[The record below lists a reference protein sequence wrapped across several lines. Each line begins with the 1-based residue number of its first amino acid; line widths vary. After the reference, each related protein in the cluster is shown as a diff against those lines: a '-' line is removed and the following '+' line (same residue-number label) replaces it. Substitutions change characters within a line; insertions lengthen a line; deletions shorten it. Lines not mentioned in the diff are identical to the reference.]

1 MNLPPLS
8 GPSYL
13 AQSLVYDRPVVM
25 EDQRSPSAAP
35 HPFPPEGALSSQES
49 VTKKIEEIAGNPN
62 LTDKQK
68 RAQINELR
76 KQLGISKGDMK
87 KLYMKPLEK
96 KAELEG
102 DETKRKLYASMY
114 KPGGC
119 VKKVFKGIGKG
130 LATVGKVALGVAAA
144 VFNPMSL
151 IPVIGQIPMVG
162 KIVNSVT
169 GALSR
174 AKSAVDATVDKVAG
188 WVDKGVGTF
197 ERGVETYRRVSEL
210 PRRWMDEAKE
220 IFWSDR

>member
-25 EDQRSPSAAP
+25 EDWREPSSTSPS
-35 HPFPPEGALSSQES
+35 FPSQQALSTPES
-49 VTKKIEEIAGNPN
+49 VTKKIEEIADNPS

-68 RAQINELR
+68 RPLINELR

-87 KLYMKPLEK
+87 KLYMKPLER

-102 DETKRKLYASMY
+102 DEAKRRLYASMY

-130 LATVGKVALGVAAA
+130 LATVGKVALGVASAI
-144 VFNPMSL
+144 FNPMSL
-151 IPVIGQIPMVG
+151 IPQVISRIGQIPMVG
-162 KIVNSVT
+162 KVINTVT
-169 GALSR
+169 GAFSK
-174 AKSAVDATVDKVAG
+174 AKAV
-188 WVDKGVGTF
+188 VDKGVGYF

-210 PRRWMDEAKE
+210 PKRWIDEAKG
-220 IFWSDR
+220 IFWGE

>member
-35 HPFPPEGALSSQES
+35 RPFPPEGALSSQES

-87 KLYMKPLEK
+87 KLYMKPLER

-102 DETKRKLYASMY
+102 DEAKKKLYASMY

-130 LATVGKVALGVAAA
+130 LATVGKVALGVASAI
-144 VFNPMSL
+144 FNPMSL
-151 IPVIGQIPMVG
+151 IPQVISRIGQIPMVG
-162 KIVNSVT
+162 KVVNTVT
-169 GALSR
+169 GAFSK
-174 AKSAVDATVDKVAG
+174 AKAV
-188 WVDKGVGTF
+188 VDKGIDYF

-210 PRRWMDEAKE
+210 PKRWMDEAR
-220 IFWSDR
+220 IFWDEW